1 MTSASSSVRLEEW
14 LEHEEFLRK
23 VLRRLLASEADVD
36 DALQQTWTKLL
47 ERPSDTPE
55 EPRGWLTRV
64 ARNVALGGLRARRR
78 RAEHEAQVIARARD
92 DSPDESAARVEALQR
107 VGAAILALEEPYRS
121 VVLLRHEQELDMGA
135 IARKLGRS
143 EATVRS
149 QLSRAHE
156 LLRRKLDRDFGG
168 RERWAVLAAPLASPS
183 LTWLVPGVVSAALV
197 VVTVAWL
204 ARPRAPATG
213 SGKPNELSV
222 ALVPAPPQAPRV
234 DEASVAQEPG
244 RESVDTGTAPAALLP
259 SEPVA
264 FELVLQGRLG
274 DVGGNEHRVSAAGKL
289 DYFRGLASAPLSLA
303 PPFQRADE
311 HAYVACTAIP
321 DDHVVHVYRVDY
333 AGRFEG
339 MTRARNRYAIELGR
353 TEFLLAP
360 YAHADFSG
368 TWQGDIVL
376 AAAEL
381 ERSRLVLGSSSAGEV
396 RLYGESESRRAW
408 EERSRAEGLARVTSP
423 VPLPLREPLLRTPR
437 ALLQARAEHHG
448 GNPIEIGIAGSTSI
462 YVERVE
468 PQPLDLTLPP
478 EDRAPALVHFEGGH
492 VPSGMA
498 FVVTRATWWSQTFR
512 AGSTV
517 PLRLVVAGVTLA
529 ELAPPQAMPQDLDG
543 ARGRA
548 GAAGRDGE
556 PGGAGLSA
564 SSLAGPVTPV
574 GEPVSGSWTGRLVVR
589 PGQEEGTHLEV
600 SYFTSGEALL
610 FGELVALDS
619 LPSEERGPKR
629 AAPTTPV
636 AKKPEDPPPPELA
649 RPRVVLQ
656 ARAGAG
662 GGNPN
667 RIDLSGKK
675 NAYVERV
682 ESQPLDLATP
692 PLTRDPSLV
701 YCEGGRVPTGQAF
714 VITRATWSGTTKGD
728 SNGPGGL
735 KLVIAGKVIALAEEG
750 EEPVYGAWNGRLVVR
765 PGEESQTFLEIRNS
779 STADVLLTGYFEPLG
794 R

>member
-1 MTSASSSVRLEEW
+1 MTSTSPKPSLEQW
-14 LEHEEFLRK
+14 LEHETFLRRT
-23 VLRRLLASEADVD
+23 LRKLLASDADVD

-47 ERPSDTPE
+47 ERPGEMPA

-78 RAEHEAQVIARARD
+78 RMEHETAGTSERRSE
-92 DSPDESAARVEALQR
+92 SPAESAARVEALQR
-107 VGAAILALEEPYRS
+107 VGAVILALEEPYRS
-121 VVLLRHEQELDMGA
+121 VVLLRHEQELDLA
-135 IARKLGRS
+135 TIAHKLGRS

-156 LLRRKLDRDFGG
+156 LLRRKLDRDFGE

-183 LTWLVPGVVSAALV
+183 LPWLVPGVVSAALV
-197 VVTVAWL
+197 VVTAAWL
-204 ARPRAPATG
+204 ARPRAPAARTG
-213 SGKPNELSV
+213 EPTELTA
-222 ALVPAPPQAPRV
+222 ALEPAPREAPRAV
-234 DEASVAQEPG
+234 EPSAGQEPA
-244 RESVDTGTAPAALLP
+244 RTPVDTGTAPAAPLP
-259 SEPVA
+259 TEQVA

-274 DVGGNEHRVSAAGKL
+274 DVGGNEHRVSAAGTL
-289 DYFRGLASAPLSLA
+289 DRFQLSSEPLSLA
-303 PPFQRADE
+303 PPFRREDE
-311 HAYVACTAIP
+311 HAYVARTALP

-339 MTRARNRYAIELGR
+339 LTRARNRYTIELGG

-360 YAHADFSG
+360 FAHADFSG

-376 AAAEL
+376 DAAEL
-381 ERSRLVLGSSSAGEV
+381 DRSRLVLGSSSAGEV
-396 RLYGESESRRAW
+396 RLYGETEPRRAW

-437 ALLQARAEHHG
+437 VWLQARAEHHG
-448 GNPIEIGIAGSTSI
+448 GNPVEIGMAGSTSI
-462 YVERVE
+462 YVDRVD

-512 AGSTV
+512 AGPTV

-529 ELAPPQAMPQDLDG
+529 ELAPPQALPQDLDG

-548 GAAGRDGE
+548 GAPGRDGE

-564 SSLAGPVTPV
+564 SSFAGPVTPV
-574 GEPVSGSWTGRLVVR
+574 GEPLSGSWTGRLVVR

-619 LPSEERGPKR
+619 LPTEERWPKR
-629 AAPTTPV
+629 AAPATPV
-636 AKKPEDPPPPELA
+636 AKKPEDPPPAELA

-667 RIDLSGKK
+667 RIDLSGKR
-675 NAYVERV
+675 NAHVERI

-692 PLTRDPSLV
+692 PRLRDPSLV
-701 YCEGGRVPTGQAF
+701 YCEGGRVPAGQAF
-714 VITRATWSGTTKGD
+714 VVTRATWSGTTKGD
-728 SNGPGGL
+728 TNGQGGL
-735 KLVIAGKVIALAEEG
+735 RLVIAGQEIALAKEG
-750 EEPVYGAWNGRLVVR
+750 EEPVLGAWNGQLVVR
-765 PGEESQTFLEIRNS
+765 PGEESKTYLEIRNS
-779 STADVLLTGYFEPLG
+779 STAEVLLTGHFEPLP